1 MRPNFLMLLLFLSSL
16 SMAQRQLTTVQINRL
31 ADAGKVYG
39 YIKYFHPFLQYK
51 NINWDSAF
59 AANVEGII
67 YAKNKEEYAAV
78 MQRMFS
84 VLDDNLTTCTSTPK
98 SDTVYKIQ
106 STTYSIKDSIL
117 YVNMNDAPLDG
128 TWSSLQVEL
137 KNISK
142 VKGVIFD
149 LRRPVNS
156 KFIDGVAA
164 GALEWTTS
172 YYKGEIIN
180 PSYRSMG
187 YTGYANGYFKESG
200 LRPMYGHA
208 KKEVP
213 LVFIVSNE
221 GQIPVTAI
229 ALQQKGKAAI
239 IQEEGRKLLPGN
251 SVNFY
256 IHDSLLIKLRTSD
269 AVSEDG
275 FLLSVQ
281 PDDTY
286 SAGELSTATTKAEKL
301 ILNGFRKDVKL
312 TQYAPPPITRTSIF
326 TNQTYPSLGY
336 RMLAAASIFST
347 IDHFFTDKNLMDKNW
362 ELSYKETIPKFIEAR
377 DSLEYMQAVAE
388 LFANINDSHGFIFAT
403 DDSYFSVRLNPII
416 EGRGSF
422 IPPVITRVIEN
433 KVVVTGIYD
442 DSVCKSIGIKKGD
455 VILSIDGKNAIQMVE
470 DGRKYKAASTKAS
483 QTFYI
488 CSFILFGKEGQ
499 IHKLKVVDEN
509 GKIKDVTMPTLRD
522 FNFDYRDYVYRM
534 FSYNEHTTIKMLT
547 KDIGYADLTGRL
559 KDSDNDS
566 IVRMLKNTRAI
577 IFDVR
582 GWPHGDAEID
592 WNIFAR
598 NITIPGGG
606 KEIIVAPSSPNI
618 NSTVDSRITTTY
630 QDRSINHADWVY
642 QGKTIVLT
650 NESAQSY
657 AEGVSANLKALCN
670 ATIIGSPT
678 AGANGGVAG
687 FNIPGNITLC
697 FSQLGMLLPNGKSFQ
712 RYGVQPDI
720 FVQPTIKG
728 IQAGK
733 DEVLDRAIKFI
744 QTGK

>member
-1 MRPNFLMLLLFLSSL
+1 MRPKLLLLLLIASSF
-16 SMAQRQLTTVQINRL
+16 SFAQRSLTKEQINRL

-39 YIKYFHPFLQYK
+39 YVKYFHPFLQYK
-51 NINWDSAF
+51 DINWDSAF
-59 AANVEGII
+59 AANVQGII
-67 YAKNKEEYAAV
+67 DAKSKEEYAAV
-78 MQRMFS
+78 MQRLFS
-84 VLDDNLTTCTSTPK
+84 TLDDNLTTCINIPK

-106 STTYSIKDSIL
+106 PTTYNIKDSIL

-137 KNISK
+137 QNISK

-149 LRRPVNS
+149 LRRPLNS
-156 KFIDGVAA
+156 TFNDGVAA

-172 YYKGEIIN
+172 YYKGEILR

-187 YTGYANGYFKESG
+187 YTGYANAYFKESG
-200 LRPMYGHA
+200 LRPMYGDT

-221 GQIPVTAI
+221 GQIPATAI

-256 IHDSLLIKLRTSD
+256 VHDSLLIKLRTSD
-269 AVSEDG
+269 AMNEDG
-275 FLLSVQ
+275 FLLFVQ
-281 PDDTY
+281 PDGTY
-286 SAGELSTATTKAEKL
+286 HSGDLPAVAIAKAENL
-301 ILNGFRKDVKL
+301 ILNEFKKDVNL
-312 TQYAPPPITRTSIF
+312 TQYAPPPIIRTSNF
-326 TNQTYPSLGY
+326 SNQKYPSLGY

-347 IDHFFTDKNLMDKNW
+347 IDNFFTDKNLMDKNW
-362 ELSYKETIPKFIEAR
+362 ELSYKEMIPKFIEAR
-377 DSLEYMQAVAE
+377 DSLEYIQAVAE
-388 LFANINDSHGFIFAT
+388 LFANIDDSHGFIFAT
-403 DDSYFSVRLNPII
+403 DDDYFSVRLNPVI
-416 EGRGSF
+416 EGRGRF

-442 DSVCKSIGIKKGD
+442 DSVCRSIGIKKGD
-455 VILSIDGKNAIQMVE
+455 VILSINGKNAMQMLE
-470 DGRKYKAASTKAS
+470 DARKYKAASTKAS

-499 IHKLKVVDEN
+499 IQKLKVLDES
-509 GKIKDVTMPTLRD
+509 GKIKDVSMPTLRD
-522 FNFDYRDYVYRM
+522 FNVDYRDYVFRM

-547 KDIGYADLTGRL
+547 KDIGYADLTGKL
-559 KDSDNDS
+559 KVSDDDS
-566 IVRMLKNTRAI
+566 IVRMLKKTKAI

-582 GWPHGDAEID
+582 GFPNSQID
-592 WNIFAR
+592 WNIFTK
-598 NITIPGGG
+598 NVNIPGGG
-606 KEIIVAPSSPNI
+606 KETIAAPSSPNI
-618 NSTVDSRITTTY
+618 NSNVETRTTTTSRDWTNNY
-630 QDRSINHADWVY
+630 KGWVY
-642 QGKTIVLT
+642 PGKVVVLT

-657 AEGVSANLKALCN
+657 SESVVANLKAISN

-697 FSQLGMLLPNGKSFQ
+697 FSQLGMFLPNGKSFQ

-720 FVQPTIKG
+720 YVRPTIKG
-728 IQAGK
+728 IQDGK
-733 DEVLDRAIKFI
+733 DEVLERAVKFL